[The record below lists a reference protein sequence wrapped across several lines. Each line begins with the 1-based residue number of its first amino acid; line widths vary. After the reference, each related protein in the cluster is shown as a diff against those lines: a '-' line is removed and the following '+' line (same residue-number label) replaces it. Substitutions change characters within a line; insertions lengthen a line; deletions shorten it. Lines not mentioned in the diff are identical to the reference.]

1 MKTVTPVL
9 IRRVRF
15 RRWNRHSYSTFCS
28 IGRCINIGSVRK
40 EIADQSLKKG
50 LVSLDPCNR
59 KDTVWTEHDESLP
72 DDSSPELSELQP
84 QAMEAL
90 ALCSV
95 SPLAADAPARSVSA
109 SMVYTLFRHNGP
121 TTALCRI
128 FYFCHPLKSY
138 AYGQF

>member
-28 IGRCINIGSVRK
+28 IGRCINIGCVRK

-59 KDTVWTEHDESLP
+59 KDTVWTEYDGALP
-72 DDSSPELSELQP
+72 DDSSPELPGLQP
-84 QAMEAL
+84 QAIETMAL
-90 ALCSV
+90 RSV
-95 SPLAADAPARSVSA
+95 SPLAVDAPARSVSI
-109 SMVYTLFRHNGP
+109 SMVYNLFRHNGP

>member
-28 IGRCINIGSVRK
+28 IGRCINIGCVRR

-59 KDTVWTEHDESLP
+59 KDTVWTEHDGDLT

-84 QAMEAL
+84 QALETVI
-90 ALCSV
+90 LCSV
-95 SPLAADAPARSVSA
+95 LPLAVDAPARSVSI
-109 SMVYTLFRHNGP
+109 SMVYNLFRHNGL